1 MTLQGAFCDN
11 YIEAEVML
19 LLDLSLCRV
28 CICVISYIHL
38 VAKLMQG
45 TDIVSATWRLTRLT
59 IHLSQNMTW
68 WEI

>member
-1 MTLQGAFCDN
+1 MIIIIMQV
-11 YIEAEVML
+11 EAEVML

-28 CICVISYIHL
+28 CICVIHTSCCETNARYGVH
-38 VAKLMQG
+38 